1 MFAPSLDLQ
10 PSYEDLLLNSGYPF
24 SVVPDHSLTR
34 NHFFTI
40 MRDTYQGTE
49 FDLSKQPS
57 AGPFGWTDRY
67 DGANGCAVS
76 SGEKVENGAFERPI
90 SVYRMAYSFVG
101 EPTSSVFRQVVEE
114 EIAEEK
120 KEEGVEEI
128 EEVEEVEE
136 VVEVHQQKLESE
148 SPFQQHLL
156 HFAPHVSQT
165 AMYFPILVSPSSE
178 NDVVVPSVLCR
189 GTVKNIDRLAAY
201 WVFRIVKH
209 TARGLVWNRCLE
221 QIQRRQ
227 SSWENKVSKLIRS
240 SCLDSSLT
248 DIRALFEIFANKV
261 VADWWV
267 LNDEMLL
274 RFGDGWEHEWVEH
287 EEAGEAGEAG
297 DTSSCQCRPIAYP
310 RNWLEKHNF
319 FRDNGGGD
327 DDDDDKSEQRSTSCA
342 SSSAQSSPLPPPP
355 PTTKLWTRD
364 AKIFERRKSKV

>member
-1 MFAPSLDLQ
+1 M
-10 PSYEDLLLNSGYPF
+10 
-24 SVVPDHSLTR
+24 
-34 NHFFTI
+34 
-40 MRDTYQGTE
+40 
-49 FDLSKQPS
+49 
-57 AGPFGWTDRY
+57 
-67 DGANGCAVS
+67 
-76 SGEKVENGAFERPI
+76 ENGAFERPI